1 MRELQSERF
10 LSMHARRKAGH
21 VCQLRLPQLATHGT
35 VFRSNRAAT
44 DAKMAEKKKEPKP
57 LKRRPVGDRRQFLTM
72 MSPDLIKLIKLAAIE
87 DDRPASAVMEE
98 AARQWLERRKST
110 KKI

>member
-1 MRELQSERF
+1 
-10 LSMHARRKAGH
+10 MHARRKAGH
-21 VCQLRLPQLATHGT
+21 CQLRLPQLATHGT

-57 LKRRPVGDRRQFLTM
+57 LKRRPIGDRRQFLTM

-87 DDRPASAVMEE
+87 DDRPAWQVVEE
-98 AARQWLERRKST
+98 ATIQWLERRKST